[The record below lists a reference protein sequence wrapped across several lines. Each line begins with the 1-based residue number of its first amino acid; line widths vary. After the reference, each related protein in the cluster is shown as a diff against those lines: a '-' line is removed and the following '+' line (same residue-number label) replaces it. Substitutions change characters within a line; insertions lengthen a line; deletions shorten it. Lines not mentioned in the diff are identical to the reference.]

1 MSVKKSWDRPRNST
15 VSPESGKGSRQS
27 LKERRKK
34 AKRLFFVTLAV
45 SLALLVACIF
55 VLLWQPFM
63 RISTVSVSG
72 AHAEEI
78 RNELTPYLEG
88 TYFFILP
95 KNSIVFYEEQSMRER
110 VLSLYP
116 DVAATSITRSSL
128 TSIAVEA
135 IPRLESFLW
144 CGESI
149 TLPLHACYSVDALG
163 LVFKERADM
172 QGTTTLKVYVPL
184 VEGQYTEPV
193 RGVIS
198 QSGNLPR
205 VIDVARAFQELGPEI
220 ASLEVRDDE
229 VDMYTP
235 SGTRITYVV
244 GDEEDA
250 LLLAASSFPTLNF
263 TSGTLLYVDLRFKG
277 KAYVRKLGEE

>member
-1 MSVKKSWDRPRNST
+1 M
-15 VSPESGKGSRQS
+15 PELGKGSKQS
-27 LKERRKK
+27 LKERRRK
-34 AKRLFFVTLAV
+34 AKHFFFIALAAFFILLITLF
-45 SLALLVACIF
+45 F

-63 RISTVSVSG
+63 RISAVAVSG
-72 AHAEEI
+72 VHAEEI
-78 RNELTPYLEG
+78 RTELAPYLEG
-88 TYFFILP
+88 TYFFALP
-95 KNSIVFYEEQSMRER
+95 KNSIVFYEEQSMREH

-116 DVAATSITRSSL
+116 DIAAASITRTSF

-144 CGESI
+144 CGESVI
-149 TLPLHACYSVDALG
+149 LPLHACYSVDALG
-163 LVFKERADM
+163 LVFKERTDV

-184 VEGQYTEPV
+184 VEGQVNEPV
-193 RGVIS
+193 RGIIS

-229 VDMYTP
+229 VDMYTK

-263 TSGTLLYVDLRFKG
+263 TNGTLSYVDLRFKG
-277 KAYVRKLGEE
+277 KAYVRKIGEE